1 MAHKKI
7 TVSIPDYV
15 VDDLD
20 YVSNRI
26 STTRSALLSNMLAEP
41 AATLRSLLEDLP
53 ENPTDADILRSRG
66 ASARLIDARIQKIKD
81 TESDLFSGSLLE

>member
-1 MAHKKI
+1 MTHRKI

-20 YVSNRI
+20 YVSGRI

-41 AATLRSLLEDLP
+41 AACLRALLEDLP

-66 ASARLIDARIQKIKD
+66 ASARLIDARIQNIKN
-81 TESDLFSGSLLE
+81 TETDLFSGGLLK